1 MLLFTTRD
9 ANLDRKPYLY
19 YAHDPV
25 HVYAMLVGVTFTY
38 SDQLEQMN
46 WHSQSG

>member
-9 ANLDRKPYLY
+9 TNLDRKPYLY
-19 YAHDPV
+19 DVCDPV
-25 HVYAMLVGVTFTY
+25 HVYAMLVRVTFTY
-38 SDQLEQMN
+38 SDQLEQLN